1 MLDFFFIFSLI
12 FGYKLGLVDYSILL
26 PSCILLL
33 VYIGNNNNISQRLL
47 LNKVL
52 INRLLPI
59 VYFLLAITL
68 ISAFSYVVNNGDFVP
83 EYILKPIRNILL
95 IFIIYAYVRLRDIK
109 IERILILVLLSIAVH
124 SIVIY
129 LQYIL
134 YILDISKDF
143 LYHPSLTWT
152 SPIRKVGLSTGFPS
166 AGLIIVMASLIAV
179 YLYFRTRKYKYIL
192 LLFLITPAIFIT
204 ARSSMYIYIVLVPAF
219 LLYLSIS
226 YKKYLA
232 VITYF
237 IFSLCAVLAVY
248 ILSFKFPEI
257 QGSIDKM
264 FVNLVNYIKYGSFHD
279 YSTEHLI
286 SSDHLYFSDS
296 VKDFLIG
303 NSRDKSSGFQQSDI
317 SYVRILTGQGVFA
330 VILYLAAYFY
340 MYSASQA
347 SIKIFFDRSLGFLLG
362 FLYVALFIMSF
373 KGHYVFSRIVGDVIL
388 IISISILSS
397 SWTKPLRGG

>member
-33 VYIGNNNNISQRLL
+33 VLIVKNNNISQSLL

-59 VYFLLAITL
+59 IYFLMAIFL
-68 ISAFSYVVNNGDFVP
+68 ISVFSYIVNREDFVF
-83 EYILKPIRNILL
+83 EYILKPIRNIFL
-95 IFIIYAYVRLRDIK
+95 IFIVYTYVRLRGVK
-109 IERILILVLLSIAVH
+109 IEKILILVLLSITVH

-134 YILDISKDF
+134 YVMDLSRDF
-143 LYHPSLTWT
+143 LYHPSLTVI

-179 YLYFRTRKYKYIL
+179 YLSFRTRKYKYIL
-192 LLFLITPAIFIT
+192 LLFLITPSVFVT
-204 ARSSMYIYIVLVPAF
+204 ARSSMYIYIVLVPTF
-219 LLYLSIS
+219 LLYLSIL
-226 YKKYLA
+226 YKKYLS

-237 IFSLCAVLAVY
+237 VILFCMALIVY
-248 ILSFKFPEI
+248 SLSFEFPEI

-264 FVNLVNYIKYGSFHD
+264 FLNLVNYIEYESFHD
-279 YSTEHLI
+279 NSTKHLVSSEHLY
-286 SSDHLYFSDS
+286 LSDS

-303 NSRDKSSGFQQSDI
+303 NSQDRGSGFQQSDI
-317 SYVRILTGQGVFA
+317 SYVRILTGQGVF
-330 VILYLAAYFY
+330 VLILYVTAYFY
-340 MYSASQA
+340 MYHASQA
-347 SIKIFFDRSLGFLLG
+347 SIKILFDRPLGVLLG

-373 KGHYVFSRIVGDVIL
+373 KGHYVFSRIVGDIIL
-388 IISISILSS
+388 IISISFLSNS
-397 SWTKPLRGG
+397 YTNSKEE